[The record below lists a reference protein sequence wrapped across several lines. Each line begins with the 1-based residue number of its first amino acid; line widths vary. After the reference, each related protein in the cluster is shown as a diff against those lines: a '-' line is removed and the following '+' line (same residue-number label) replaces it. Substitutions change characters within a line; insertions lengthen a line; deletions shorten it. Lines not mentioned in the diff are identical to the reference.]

1 MPMLTF
7 SNCFEIFSYLISIS
21 KTDNNLRTSFLLVVS
36 SKEIPTRSS
45 SINQIFID
53 SFKALTK
60 YLLDILFVWITIVS
74 KKLLE

>member
-45 SINQIFID
+45 SINRIFID

-60 YLLDILFVWITIVS
+60 YLLDILFV
-74 KKLLE
+74 